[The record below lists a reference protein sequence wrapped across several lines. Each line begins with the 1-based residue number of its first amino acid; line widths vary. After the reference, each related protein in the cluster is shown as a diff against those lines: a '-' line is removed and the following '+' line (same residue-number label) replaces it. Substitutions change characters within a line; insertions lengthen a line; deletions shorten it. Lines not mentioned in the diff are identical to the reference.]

1 MKQPKNICTEKEK
14 TTQSKFCT
22 VQQKENLK
30 TMEWN
35 EVIKNVWVLFLCLVG
50 MYIEVVVLVS
60 LKI

>member
-1 MKQPKNICTEKEK
+1 MKQPKNICTQKEK

-35 EVIKNVWVLFLCLVG
+35 EVIKTYGF
-50 MYIEVVVLVS
+50 YFS
-60 LKI
+60 A